1 MAIAVNMPQ
10 IGQDITRGVIREW
23 YVSEGDRVEE
33 GDILATVESEKAAFE
48 VEAPDSGTLIKIL
61 YPAGQEAVV
70 FKPIAYIGEPGEK
83 VPEGEDVEVEPTGR
97 DEIPSGPGT
106 GIASGAAP
114 ASRKIFASPA
124 VKRMAR
130 EHHILLGQV
139 KGSGPEGRI
148 IKRDL
153 LPYLE
158 GEQQQQV
165 NEPGQ
170 LTDQI
175 IPFSPT
181 RLSIARRLIQSKQHI
196 PHFYLS
202 RHIRVSGMLAMR
214 EKYNEQHADRIS
226 INDVIIYAVAGTLG
240 AFPKLNAHVQDQQ
253 LMLKGRINIGMAVI
267 VEDGLLVP
275 VIPDADR
282 KSLGEISLHAKNLIQ
297 KARQGILQGG
307 VPGTFTISN
316 LGMYGISEFQAIIN
330 PPETAI
336 LSVGRVEK
344 RAVPDGQDV
353 RFADYMTFGL
363 ACDHRVIDGAY
374 GARFLE
380 SLSEKLENLE
390 I

>member
-139 KGSGPEGRI
+139 KGSGPEGR
-148 IKRDL
+148 
-153 LPYLE
+153 
-158 GEQQQQV
+158 
-165 NEPGQ
+165 N
-170 LTDQI
+170 
-175 IPFSPT
+175 S
-181 RLSIARRLIQSKQHI
+181 
-196 PHFYLS
+196 S
-202 RHIRVSGMLAMR
+202 RSM
-214 EKYNEQHADRIS
+214 S
-226 INDVIIYAVAGTLG
+226 
-240 AFPKLNAHVQDQQ
+240 
-253 LMLKGRINIGMAVI
+253 
-267 VEDGLLVP
+267 
-275 VIPDADR
+275 
-282 KSLGEISLHAKNLIQ
+282 
-297 KARQGILQGG
+297 
-307 VPGTFTISN
+307 
-316 LGMYGISEFQAIIN
+316 
-330 PPETAI
+330 
-336 LSVGRVEK
+336 
-344 RAVPDGQDV
+344 RA
-353 RFADYMTFGL
+353 
-363 ACDHRVIDGAY
+363 
-374 GARFLE
+374 
-380 SLSEKLENLE
+380 S
-390 I
+390 

>member
-1 MAIAVNMPQ
+1 
-10 IGQDITRGVIREW
+10 
-23 YVSEGDRVEE
+23 
-33 GDILATVESEKAAFE
+33 
-48 VEAPDSGTLIKIL
+48 
-61 YPAGQEAVV
+61 
-70 FKPIAYIGEPGEK
+70 
-83 VPEGEDVEVEPTGR
+83 
-97 DEIPSGPGT
+97 
-106 GIASGAAP
+106 
-114 ASRKIFASPA
+114 
-124 VKRMAR
+124 
-130 EHHILLGQV
+130 
-139 KGSGPEGRI
+139 
-148 IKRDL
+148 
-153 LPYLE
+153 
-158 GEQQQQV
+158 
-165 NEPGQ
+165 
-170 LTDQI
+170 
-175 IPFSPT
+175 
-181 RLSIARRLIQSKQHI
+181 
-196 PHFYLS
+196 
-202 RHIRVSGMLAMR
+202 MLAMR